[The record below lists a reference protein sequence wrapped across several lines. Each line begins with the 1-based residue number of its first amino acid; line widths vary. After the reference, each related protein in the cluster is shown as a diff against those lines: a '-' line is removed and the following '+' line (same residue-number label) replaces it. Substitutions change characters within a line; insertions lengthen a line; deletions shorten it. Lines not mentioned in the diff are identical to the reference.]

1 MVVRRLI
8 EAVLVGLAILGLAR
22 IAWGQTSSLYVL
34 GEEEA
39 RESFRPAGGQLASG
53 LFADVTPANEVLTQ
67 SSFISVSLPEPRKFR
82 LHDLITIIVREQK
95 RYESDGETEEK
106 KDVGLEGRLA
116 EWFRIHDGKWLQQAF
131 RGGVPEVDFEM
142 KGKWKGEGTVERED
156 EFSTRIT
163 AEVIDVKPN
172 GNLVLQA
179 RKSIDMDEERQVVT
193 LTGVCRSLDVS
204 PENTVL
210 STQVADLTINVE
222 HAGAVRDG
230 TRRGWVPRFFD
241 LLRPF

>member
-8 EAVLVGLAILGLAR
+8 EALLVCLAVLGLAR
-22 IAWGQTSSLYVL
+22 IAWGQSSSLYMM
-34 GEEEA
+34 GEQA
-39 RESFRPAGGQLASG
+39 RDDLHPASGQLASG
-53 LFADVTPANEVLTQ
+53 LFADLTPANEALAE
-67 SSFISVSLPEPRKFR
+67 SSFISVALPEPRKFR
-82 LHDLITIIVREQK
+82 LHDLITIIVKEK
-95 RYESDGETEEK
+95 KKYESDGETEEK
-106 KDVGLEGRLA
+106 KDVSLQARLE
-116 EWFRIHDGKWLQQAF
+116 EWFRIHKHKWLQQTF
-131 RGGVPEVDFEM
+131 GGGVPEVDFGL

-156 EFSTRIT
+156 EFTTRIT

-179 RKSIDMDEERQVVT
+179 RKSIEMDEEWQVIT

-204 PENTVL
+204 PDNTVL
-210 STQVADLTINVE
+210 STQLADLTITVE

-241 LLRPF
+241 WLRPF